1 MLAGCAICCGWY
13 NTDLL
18 VRGVYEVG
26 FCADEFVYPVLVSFC
41 VVLTAVASV
50 CGLMAL
56 LFCWVF
62 GGMAVFVSWGWV
74 LFNVVG
80 FDSGGGC
87 LLWFVS
93 LQV

>member
-1 MLAGCAICCGWY
+1 M
-13 NTDLL
+13 
-18 VRGVYEVG
+18 VYGVG
-26 FCADEFVYPVLVSFC
+26 FCADEFVHPVLMGFC
-41 VVLTAVASV
+41 VVLTAVAAV

-87 LLWFVS
+87 LLWVCVVAG
-93 LQV
+93 LILVWVLVGVC